1 MKKFFQNIKLP
12 TSTSGGANSSSPA
25 DCSTLYGPSSIFLIF
40 LGTFNAAY
48 KPEVSVDGLS
58 WVDGTKFFF
67 DLSTGV
73 QLAADVSA
81 TGTQLYTKQN
91 IPFVRFRCTTFVSS
105 GTTDPPRVYM
115 TGQDSR
121 SQ

>member
-1 MKKFFQNIKLP
+1 MKKFFQNIKLMA
-12 TSTSGGANSSSPA
+12 SVVAGSDSSAPA
-25 DCSTLYGPSSIFLIF
+25 DCSTLYGPSPIFF
-40 LGTFNAAY
+40 VFQGTFVATY
-48 KPEVSVDGLS
+48 KPEVSVDGNH

-73 QLAADVSA
+73 QLAADVAAS
-81 TGTQLYTKQN
+81 GTSIYTKQN
-91 IPFVRFRCTTFVSS
+91 IPFVRFRCTAFTSS
-105 GTTDPPRVYM
+105 SAVDPPRVYM